1 MCILQT
7 SDINRALINAC
18 EKGCIEKVTV
28 LLDLGADVNYQAEVK
43 QQNLYIIILQVHCQ
57 QMLFILTDLTL
68 QRGQSALWWSSYAG
82 RTECVKVLLK
92 YGAQVD
98 LPVRCD
104 VM

>member
-1 MCILQT
+1 MQT
-7 SDINRALINAC
+7 GDINDALIKASK
-18 EKGCIEKVTV
+18 EGCVEKVTV
-28 LLDLGADVNYQAEVK
+28 LLDLGADVNYQDEVK
-43 QQNLYIIILQVHCQ
+43 ISIVHVHYQ

-68 QRGQSALWWSSYAG
+68 QYGQSALWYASKAG
-82 RTECVKVLLK
+82 ETECVEVLLK